1 MKQCPNCQAEVDDN
15 FNVCWN
21 CQYSFNDKKVLE
33 NSDFGVI
40 CPKCNSEIDSSS
52 NYCPNCQQVLDDF
65 KFYGKDPNSLKKKH
79 LNCLRCKAQLN
90 YSGNFKFHEGTK
102 IGALGD
108 LFELFSN
115 RESFDLY
122 VCPNCGK
129 VEFYLPGFDS

>member
-1 MKQCPNCQAEVDDN
+1 MKKCPNCQVEVDDN
-15 FNVCWN
+15 FDVCWN

-33 NSDFGVI
+33 NSDFEMI

-90 YSGNFKFHEGTK
+90 YSGNFKFTK
-102 IGALGD
+102 AL
-108 LFELFSN
+108 
-115 RESFDLY
+115 
-122 VCPNCGK
+122 K
-129 VEFYLPGFDS
+129 